1 MTTARKTKR
10 TAGAAKATP
19 KPHRD
24 RAAPE
29 TTLGGV
35 VRGVRNWSESMLN
48 VAGAGANVAKML
60 GMPAFGLSVPTASL
74 QRGAAAL
81 KDLREAAGLS
91 VTELAGA
98 INLKDTTPLELME
111 SGKIAIPFEIIL
123 RMAAVLG
130 RNDPLPTAL
139 HLVRASNPTLARALE
154 SLGIGKVLAHAE
166 REREFLNVYRG
177 NDALR
182 GLSDAEFAKMLHFVD
197 GAVRLAMEFRVDE
210 AKREPKRR

>member
-1 MTTARKTKR
+1 MTTARKTSR
-10 TAGAAKATP
+10 TPGARKAKP
-19 KPHRD
+19 RSRRD
-24 RAAPE
+24 TAANE

-35 VRGVRNWSESMLN
+35 VRGVRSWSESLLSAAN
-48 VAGAGANVAKML
+48 TGANVARML
-60 GMPAFGLSVPTASL
+60 GMPAFGLSVPAASL

-81 KDLREAAGLS
+81 KDLRQAAGLS
-91 VTELAGA
+91 VDDLAAA

-139 HLVRASNPTLARALE
+139 RLVRASNPTLARALE
-154 SLGIGKVLAHAE
+154 KLGIGKVLAHAE
-166 REREFLNVYRG
+166 REREFLNLYRG

-182 GLSDAEFAKMLHFVD
+182 GLSDAEFEKMLRFVD
-197 GAVRLAMEFRVDE
+197 GALRLAMEFRGGGS
-210 AKREPKRR
+210 KRESRLT